1 MPHCLFLSQL
11 QFDPQSSVTHKD
23 PTEKE
28 NLVFIW
34 QPPEG
39 INKTGSIT
47 FYATL
52 ARTKGVFWV
61 QEKSNSLSLS
71 ALEDDKP
78 MTIAS
83 SSIAATQ
90 KTTEI
95 STTKKAVV
103 ASSSTA
109 ATQKSIAMSIVPSKN
124 VTSTTMSPTE
134 KIMRTSTS
142 VS

>member
-90 KTTEI
+90 K
-95 STTKKAVV
+95 
-103 ASSSTA
+103 
-109 ATQKSIAMSIVPSKN
+109 SIAMSIVPSKN